1 VWPHDWTVHGVPPM
15 VMMRL
20 PVSAPNDEPVIVTM
34 VPPTVEPVVGDMA
47 EMDGA
52 T

>member
-1 VWPHDWTVHGVPPM
+1 M
-15 VMMRL
+15 VMVRL
-20 PVSAPNDEPVIVTM
+20 PVSAPNDEPDTVTM
-34 VPPTVEPVVGDMA
+34 VPPTVEPVAGETA